1 MEFKYVKNK
10 DWYIPDI
17 QCSSNSKKEN
27 IGKYGR
33 MRERFLKEHKHSL
46 YDHLVASEKLAA
58 HLSNIDKEARN
69 YLHQLIKDLAEQ
81 EDVDEKLKVKNQI
94 EWMQKMNNIKNRAEE
109 IVINELIYS

>member
-33 MRERFLKEHKHSL
+33 MRERFLKEYKHSL
-46 YDHLVASEKLAA
+46 YDHLVASEKLAS

-69 YLHQLIKDLAEQ
+69 YLHQLIKALAEQ
-81 EDVDEKLKVKNQI
+81 EDVDEELKTENQI
-94 EWMQKMNNIKNRAEE
+94 KWIQKMNNIKNRAEE
-109 IVINELIYS
+109 IVIKELIYS